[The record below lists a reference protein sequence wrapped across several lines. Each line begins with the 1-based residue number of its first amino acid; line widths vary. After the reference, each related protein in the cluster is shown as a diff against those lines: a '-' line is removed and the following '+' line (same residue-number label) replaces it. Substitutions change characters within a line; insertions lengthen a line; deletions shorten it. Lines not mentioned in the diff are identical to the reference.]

1 MSINPFEES
10 AIPYDTLGELSSPE
24 DMLSPDV
31 NDAYSEY
38 ALNLP
43 VPLPEEPVSDFD
55 FDENLVNESSAGK
68 ISKLSYEL
76 IEDIQQDK
84 ESRKEWESIV
94 RRGMKYLGWSV
105 RNGDA
110 FQGACGAFDS
120 TLSLALITTYST
132 CKPELFPVG
141 GPAKGKVNGYPTVE
155 NQQKAD
161 RVKTFLNF
169 YLTQEDKSYYPDSD
183 RLLLYEISC
192 GSAFRKIYQDPI
204 TGNPVGRGIAPQN
217 LIVDIH
223 TKSLLDSSRITEVV
237 YLSRREVLLN
247 QESGEFIVFD
257 LPDEV
262 EEDDD
267 EDLSDIDRE
276 VERIQGTNSESSEN
290 KSLFKFYQS
299 HVDLPPEVVGD
310 SYNYEYAEEQKE
322 EDIRDNSLP
331 RAYIVTICT
340 ATNQIVSIRRNW
352 EPEDPTYKKK
362 QYFVHWY
369 YLPGFGIY
377 GIGLFHL
384 MLSNAIACTSIL
396 RQTIDSATRKNFPG
410 GFMAKGMRL
419 EENDITAGPGTFT
432 TIDTG
437 NLKISDVLML
447 TPYGEPSQVLIELRD
462 KIIQQMSMISN
473 ALNMETPEYNSQA
486 PVGTTMILT
495 ELQGKIMSAVLSSQH
510 NALDQELKLF
520 CNLFS
525 KCLPETGYPFNVEG
539 NSSAIMREDFSDDVN
554 ICPVSDPNVLT
565 TAHKL
570 VQSESILRL
579 SEGAP
584 QLYNQREVHRRM
596 LEAMKVPDIDK
607 ILIPEAQ
614 IFPLDPVTENSNA
627 IMGMALKTG
636 EFQDHPAHIATHMP
650 YNNLP
655 NMAAH
660 IREHQA
666 QDQRLK
672 MQMEMGMQLPPL
684 EQLMIP
690 EVQNRIAIMAAQISI
705 QQQQQQ
711 QPQDPNQLMYE
722 ASMADIQQR
731 EKAALLKDEE
741 IKLKTEVELE
751 KARLSYESEIAK
763 IDAQLEIAREKNA
776 TTLAVS
782 HMKQPGVYEQ

>member
-1 MSINPFEES
+1 MP
-10 AIPYDTLGELSSPE
+10 SSE
-24 DMLSPDV
+24 GMLPADIDP
-31 NDAYSEY
+31 NLFSEY

-43 VPLPEEPVSDFD
+43 ALLPEEEVSDFD
-55 FDENLVNESSAGK
+55 FDENLVSTSSKDK

-76 IEDIQQDK
+76 TEDIQQDK
-84 ESRKEWESIV
+84 ASRKDWESIV
-94 RRGMKYLGWSV
+94 RRGMKYLGWNV
-105 RNGDA
+105 KNGEA
-110 FQGACGAFDS
+110 FSGACGAFDS

-141 GPAKGKVNGYPTVE
+141 GPAKGKVNGYPTAE

-161 RVKTFLNF
+161 RTKTFLNF

-183 RLLLYEISC
+183 RLLLYEIAC

-204 TGNPVGRGIAPQN
+204 TRLPVARGIAPQN

-223 TKSLLDSSRITEVV
+223 TKSLLDSSRITEVI
-237 YLSRREVLLN
+237 YLSRRDVLLN
-247 QESGEFIVFD
+247 QQSGAFISFD
-257 LPDEV
+257 LPTEI
-262 EEDDD
+262 EEDED
-267 EDLSDIDRE
+267 EELSDIDRE

-299 HVDLPPEVVGD
+299 HVDLAPEIVD
-310 SYNYEYAEEQKE
+310 DQFNYEYAEDTKDE
-322 EDIRDNSLP
+322 EIRDNSLP
-331 RAYIVTICT
+331 RPYIITICT
-340 ATNQIVSIRRNW
+340 STNQIVSIRRNW
-352 EPEDPTYKKK
+352 KPEDSSYKKK

-396 RQTIDSATRKNFPG
+396 RQSIDAATRKNFPG
-410 GFMAKGMRL
+410 GFMAKGMRI
-419 EENDITAGPGTFT
+419 EENDITSGPGTFT
-432 TIDTG
+432 PIDTG

-473 ALNMETPEYNSQA
+473 VLNMETPEYNSQA

-495 ELQGKIMSAVLSSQH
+495 ELQSKVISAVLSSQH
-510 NALDQELKLF
+510 NSLDQELKLLF
-520 CNLFS
+520 NLFGE
-525 KCLPETGYPFNVEG
+525 CLPDTGYPFNVEG

-570 VQSESILRL
+570 VLSQTTLQLAES
-579 SEGAP
+579 AP
-584 QLYNQREVHRRM
+584 QLYNQREVHRRY

-607 ILIPEAQ
+607 ILIPENQ
-614 IFPLDPVTENSNA
+614 VLPLDPVTENSNA
-627 IMGMALKTG
+627 IMGMALKTAP
-636 EFQDHPAHIATHMP
+636 EQDHQAHNAVHAP
-650 YNNLP
+650 YANLP
-655 NMAAH
+655 NMASH
-660 IREHQA
+660 MREHDA
-666 QDQRLK
+666 QQQRID
-672 MQMEMGMQLPPL
+672 MELAMGIQLPAL

-690 EVQNRIAIMAAQISI
+690 EVQNRIAIMAAQVSM
-705 QQQQQQ
+705 QRQQQQ
-711 QPQDPNQLMYE
+711 QPQDPNQLMYQ

-731 EKAALLKDEE
+731 EQAALLKDEE

-763 IDAQLEIAREKNA
+763 IDAQLEIAREKNQ

-782 HMKQPGVYEQ
+782 QMKQPGVY